1 MTLDLLSHLSLLF
14 YSVAFAMCFAALT
27 LCVACWMKEK
37 EVWQFKTMLFIVY
50 FTFLFFLE
58 AVFFYVTHI
67 MNLPE
72 DRWYISLFLIFR
84 DLGYALLLYY
94 LGATLNYIR
103 RIRWRPFQL
112 FLVILAGII
121 YFAGSLINRLAQ
133 APAFVSPAL
142 SLLLFG
148 VQAYLLASSAR
159 GINTVSEVRLRISLV
174 IVLLVPLI
182 FLPLIMIFRS
192 LLPDRQALNFI
203 LMSQF
208 YFWIALGAVIYFL
221 QPLAIFRSGGELDL
235 SSANREKYGLTE
247 REAEIIRGIDRG
259 LSYKE
264 IAGELR
270 ISPNTVSNHITRI
283 YRKTGIRSK
292 VELLKKLQ

>member
-1 MTLDLLSHLSLLF
+1 MPLDMLSHFSLLF
-14 YSVAFAMCFAALT
+14 YSVAFAMCFAALA
-27 LCVACWMKEK
+27 LCIACWLKEK
-37 EVWQFKTMLFIVY
+37 ELWQFKTMLFIIY

-58 AVFFYVTHI
+58 ALFFYLTHV
-67 MNLPE
+67 MHLSEN
-72 DRWYISLFLIFR
+72 RWYVSLFLMLR

-103 RIRWRPFQL
+103 RISWKPSQL

-121 YFAGSLINRLAQ
+121 YFAGTLVNRFGQ
-133 APAFVSPAL
+133 MPPFVSSAM

-148 VQAYLLASSAR
+148 VQAYLLANSAKS
-159 GINTVSEVRLRISLV
+159 IKTVSEVRLRISLI

-182 FLPLIMIFRS
+182 FLPLIMIFRA
-192 LLPDRQALNFI
+192 LMPDRLALNFI

-208 YFWIALGAVIYFL
+208 YFWLSLGAVIYFL

-235 SSANREKYGLTE
+235 SPVNREKYGLTE

-264 IAGELR
+264 IAGELK

>member
-1 MTLDLLSHLSLLF
+1 
-14 YSVAFAMCFAALT
+14 MCFAALA
-27 LCVACWMKEK
+27 LCIACWLKEK
-37 EVWQFKTMLFIVY
+37 ELWQFKTMLFIIY

-58 AVFFYVTHI
+58 ALFFYLTHV
-67 MNLPE
+67 MHLPE
-72 DRWYISLFLIFR
+72 NRWYVSLFLMLR

-103 RIRWRPFQL
+103 RISWKPSQL

-121 YFAGSLINRLAQ
+121 YFAGTLVNRFGQ
-133 APAFVSPAL
+133 MPAFVSSAM

-148 VQAYLLASSAR
+148 VQAYLLANSAKS
-159 GINTVSEVRLRISLV
+159 IKTVSEVRLRISLI

-182 FLPLIMIFRS
+182 FLPLIMIFRA
-192 LLPDRQALNFI
+192 LMPDRLALNFI

-208 YFWIALGAVIYFL
+208 YFWLSLGAVIYFL
-221 QPLAIFRSGGELDL
+221 QPLSIFRSGGELDL
-235 SSANREKYGLTE
+235 SPANRAKYGLTG

-264 IAGELR
+264 IAGELK